1 MMINKQ
7 SIWFVT
13 LFSLILV
20 LSIYYVTLNDS
31 SLKSIL
37 DTATSQ
43 SDSSVSVSKEESS
56 LLVALRVE
64 EDESVLKQMNDYQ
77 EILLDANKTSAE
89 KNEAYLSLMA
99 LNSKK
104 EEEAKIEK
112 KIKEEFNYDS
122 FVKINKDNI
131 NVTIACQE
139 HNSSLANNIMRSIQ
153 SLYDTNKYITVKFEN
168 A

>member
-1 MMINKQ
+1 MKALEIRQM
-7 SIWFVT
+7 
-13 LFSLILV
+13 
-20 LSIYYVTLNDS
+20 
-31 SLKSIL
+31 
-37 DTATSQ
+37 TS
-43 SDSSVSVSKEESS
+43 EE
-56 LLVALRVE
+56 
-64 EDESVLKQMNDYQ
+64 
-77 EILLDANKTSAE
+77 
-89 KNEAYLSLMA
+89 
-99 LNSKK
+99 
-104 EEEAKIEK
+104 IEK

>member
-1 MMINKQ
+1 
-7 SIWFVT
+7 
-13 LFSLILV
+13 
-20 LSIYYVTLNDS
+20 
-31 SLKSIL
+31 
-37 DTATSQ
+37 
-43 SDSSVSVSKEESS
+43 
-56 LLVALRVE
+56 
-64 EDESVLKQMNDYQ
+64 
-77 EILLDANKTSAE
+77 
-89 KNEAYLSLMA
+89 MA

>member
-1 MMINKQ
+1 MINKQ

-43 SDSSVSVSKEESS
+43 NDSSVSVSKEESS

>member
-1 MMINKQ
+1 MINKQ

-77 EILLDANKTSAE
+77 EILLDSNKTSAE

>member
-1 MMINKQ
+1 MINKQ

-153 SLYDTNKYITVKFEN
+153 SLYDTNKYITVKFDN

>member
-1 MMINKQ
+1 MINKQ

-153 SLYDTNKYITVKFEN
+153 NLYDTNKYITVKFEN

>member
-1 MMINKQ
+1 MINKQ

-43 SDSSVSVSKEESS
+43 SDNSVSVSKEESS

-64 EDESVLKQMNDYQ
+64 EDESVLNQMNDYQ

-112 KIKEEFNYDS
+112 KIKEQFNYDS

>member
-1 MMINKQ
+1 MINKQ
-7 SIWFVT
+7 SIWFLT

>member
-1 MMINKQ
+1 MINKQ

-112 KIKEEFNYDS
+112 KIKEGKSELLNMRMQS
-122 FVKINKDNI
+122 ARGGLEKPHKISAMKKD
-131 NVTIACQE
+131 IARMMTVLKE
-139 HNSSLANNIMRSIQ
+139 RELGG
-153 SLYDTNKYITVKFEN
+153 TNEN
-168 A
+168 GK

>member
-1 MMINKQ
+1 MINKQ

-139 HNSSLANNIMRSIQ
+139 HNSSLANNIMRNIQ

>member
-1 MMINKQ
+1 MINKQ

-153 SLYDTNKYITVKFEN
+153 SLYDTNKYITVKFED

>member
-1 MMINKQ
+1 MINKQ

-37 DTATSQ
+37 DTTTSQ

>member
-1 MMINKQ
+1 MINKQ

-37 DTATSQ
+37 DTTTSQ
-43 SDSSVSVSKEESS
+43 NDSSVSVSKEESN

>member
-1 MMINKQ
+1 MINKQ

-56 LLVALRVE
+56 LLVAIRVE

>member
-1 MMINKQ
+1 MINKQ

-37 DTATSQ
+37 DTASSQ